1 LSDRRER
8 AREAQVLVGESIINP
23 KHPKNNE
30 GDSQR
35 ELERRIFHL
44 KTLHDVSREITFLRS
59 PQEILKN
66 LLMMVMGTF
75 GTATGVAILVNTD
88 ENEVEAFAG
97 RGISGDAQNLLPWCA
112 EAHRLEDIQDLK
124 EYESLLHRCKRPTRY
139 GSSPE
144 DNSFSEITVW
154 IPFAVN
160 DHLMGGIGLGGKLSG
175 EAYTNGD
182 RELLATLASQGA
194 LTIENARL
202 IEGMKKEESVRTNLA
217 RYLSPQIVEQV
228 INEDL
233 EVNLGGDRKEVTVLF
248 SDVREFTRITATRPA
263 EQLVNILNEYFTQMG
278 EIIFENQG
286 SLDKY
291 VGDAIVAVFGSL
303 IDLEDP
309 TQNALRAAVQMME
322 FMPQLNRRWSDK
334 FDGFSMDIGI
344 GISTG
349 EVFLGNIGSPER
361 MEFTVLGETVNV
373 ASRLSQLAK
382 AGQILIPGYAG
393 KLIEPDIKLKELP
406 PSVLKGILEQV
417 QVFEVIYQ

>member
-1 LSDRRER
+1 LDRFSHRKSGGI
-8 AREAQVLVGESIINP
+8 VINP
-23 KHPKNNE
+23 KHPKSNE

-44 KTLHDVSREITFLRS
+44 KTLHDVSREITFLRT
-59 PQEILKN
+59 PEEILKN

-75 GTATGVAILVNTD
+75 GTSSGVAILVNTD

-97 RGISGDAQNLLPWCA
+97 RGISGNARDLLPWCA
-112 EAHRLEDIQDLK
+112 ESHRLEDIQDLK
-124 EYESLLHRCKRPTRY
+124 EYESLLQRCKRPARN
-139 GSSPE
+139 GNSPD
-144 DNSFSEITVW
+144 DNSFSEIVVW

-160 DHLMGGIGLGGKLSG
+160 DHLIGGMGLGEKLSG
-175 EAYTNGD
+175 EAYSNSD

-228 INEDL
+228 ISQDL

-248 SDVREFTRITATRPA
+248 SDVRDFTRITASRPP

-291 VGDAIVAVFGSL
+291 IGDAIVAVFGSL
-303 IDLEDP
+303 IDLEEP

-322 FMPQLNRRWSDK
+322 FMPELNRRWANK

-373 ASRLSQLAK
+373 ASRLSQLAT
-382 AGQILIPGYAG
+382 AGQILIPGHAG
-393 KLIEPDIKLKELP
+393 KLIEPDRELKELP
-406 PSVLKGILEQV
+406 PSVLKGISEEFQVLEV
-417 QVFEVIYQ
+417 VYR